1 MTLYEY
7 LLKLEEDTEVTV
19 HDAVY
24 EMEIYFNNYFDEEI
38 SWDNSMKELSK
49 LLTIKK
55 IVRCTDTTYVTVN
68 LSEVIENKINELKK
82 SDLFIRCNVDSI
94 MYDIDNI
101 IAGYVSENWMKQFVD
116 VLKGNTN
123 NSTMTIDDVVRR
135 LNDGL
140 DRTEEELE
148 MCKRWLI
155 EYQLANDMSLIE
167 LDDLCFEDS
176 VWVFD
181 NIFN

>member
-19 HDAVY
+19 HDAAY
-24 EMEIYFNNYFDEEI
+24 ETETYFNNYFDEEV

-55 IVRCTDTTYVTVN
+55 IVRCTDTIYVTVN
-68 LSEVIENKINELKK
+68 LSEVIESKINELKK

-101 IAGYVSENWMKQFVD
+101 IAGYVSENWMKRFVD
-116 VLKGNTN
+116 VLKG
-123 NSTMTIDDVVRR
+123 
-135 LNDGL
+135 
-140 DRTEEELE
+140 
-148 MCKRWLI
+148 K
-155 EYQLANDMSLIE
+155 
-167 LDDLCFEDS
+167 ED
-176 VWVFD
+176 
-181 NIFN
+181 

>member
-24 EMEIYFNNYFDEEI
+24 EMEIYFNNYFDEEV

-55 IVRCTDTTYVTVN
+55 IVRCTDTIYVTVN
-68 LSEVIENKINELKK
+68 LSEVVENKINELKK

-101 IAGYVSENWMKQFVD
+101 MAGYVSEKWMKRFVN
-116 VLKGNTN
+116 VLKGNVN
-123 NSTMTIDDVVRR
+123 YSTMTIDDVVRR

-140 DRTEEELE
+140 DRTDEELNK
-148 MCKRWLI
+148 CKEWLI
-155 EYQLANDMSLIE
+155 EYQLSNDMSLIE
-167 LDDLCFEDS
+167 LDNLCFEDS